1 MKNNLIELLNNLHK
15 EGKHQEIIDEI
26 EALSSEEKNSEII
39 GILARAYNNVE
50 NYEKALELLKSIED
64 TEKNTNVWN
73 YRIGYSYYYL
83 DNYLEEAKKH
93 FLKAIELNPTDS
105 DSHLFLCWI
114 YQELTDKEKD
124 NSEQI
129 IKYLNKSIE
138 CANIYSKLEPEE
150 SIKDELIFA
159 EERLGWAYDRLNNF
173 IEGEKHLRKAI
184 ELGDNDKWVYSQLGY
199 TLRHQD
205 RYEETLENYMKS
217 VELGRNDTWINSEIA
232 WTYFSLGKFSEA
244 LEYINKAKELSPV
257 EVDLSLIS
265 RTSSILIALGKH
277 TEAIKLLEDVVNRDE
292 YNNDIGILSDLAFAY
307 DDLED
312 YKNGLIYLKRA
323 NELGRDDIWINTEFA
338 YAYYYLGEYEK
349 SYDYLIIVKNLGRD
363 DLTLKLMFGNTLSKM
378 GKYEES
384 LEYYLELLKN
394 GKYKNDTTLNCQIGW
409 NYGEL
414 EKPKEALKYLFKAEE
429 LGKDDRMINI
439 DIGIN
444 LARTG
449 EIQEGINRLKRALIM
464 EEGIT
469 LNDKIFL
476 NSEIAY
482 WYGELRDVD
491 NALEY
496 LYKAEKLGRNDA
508 WLNSQIGWNL
518 LEKDLHKAIEYLD
531 KAKNLGKDDAWINM
545 QYGFAYSKLGEYEK
559 AISYFKKARKL
570 GENDSWLLYQLGLAL
585 KEYGNIEEAINVF
598 KEEIEITDYKGFGDL
613 QLAWCYALID
623 EKEKAKKYFENVD
636 KYLASSLE
644 KDEKLK
650 KDYNIV
656 LNLINSVTYIN

>member
-1 MKNNLIELLNNLHK
+1 MENNLVEKLNILHK
-15 EGKHQEIIDEI
+15 EGKHQEIIDKIEI
-26 EALSSEEKNSEII
+26 LSSEEMNPEII
-39 GILARAYNNVE
+39 GILARAYNNVD
-50 NYEKALELLKSIED
+50 NYEKALELLKSIE
-64 TEKNTNVWN
+64 EYGKNTNVWN

-83 DNYLEEAKKH
+83 DNYLEAKKH
-93 FLKAIELNPTDS
+93 FLKAIEIDSSDS

-124 NSEQI
+124 NSEKI
-129 IKYLNKSIE
+129 IEYLNKSIE
-138 CANIYSKLEPEE
+138 YANVYSKLEPEE

-173 IEGEKHLRKAI
+173 VEGEKHLRKAI

-205 RYEETLENYMKS
+205 RYEEALENYMKS
-217 VELGRNDTWINSEIA
+217 VELGRNDTWIYSEIA

-244 LEYINKAKELSPV
+244 LEYIKKAKELSPV

-277 TEAIKLLEDVVNRDE
+277 TEAIKLLEDIVNRDE
-292 YNNDIGILSDLAFAY
+292 YKNDIGILSDLAFAY

-363 DLTLKLMFGNTLSKM
+363 DLTLKLMFANTLSKM
-378 GKYEES
+378 EKYEEA
-384 LEYYLELLKN
+384 LEYYLELLEN
-394 GKYKNDTTLNCQIGW
+394 DKYKNDAILNCQIGW

-414 EKPKEALKYLFKAEE
+414 EKPKEALKYLFKAEK

-439 DIGIN
+439 DVGIN
-444 LARTG
+444 LAKTG
-449 EIQEGINRLKRALIM
+449 EIQDGINRLKRALTM

-482 WYGELRDVD
+482 WYGELRDVE
-491 NALEY
+491 NALKH
-496 LYKAEKLGRNDA
+496 LYIAKDLGR
-508 WLNSQIGWNL
+508 
-518 LEKDLHKAIEYLD
+518 
-531 KAKNLGKDDAWINM
+531 DDAWINR
-545 QYGFAYSKLGEYEK
+545 QFGFAYSQLGEYEK
-559 AISYFKKARKL
+559 AISSFKKAREL
-570 GENDSWLLYQLGLAL
+570 GTNDSWLLYQLGLAL
-585 KEYGNIEEAINVF
+585 KEYGNIEEAINIF

-623 EKEKAKKYFENVD
+623 EKEKAREYFKNVD
-636 KYLASSLE
+636 EYLASFLE
-644 KDEKLK
+644 KDEELK
-650 KDYNIV
+650 KDYNTV
-656 LNLINSVTYIN
+656 KELINSNIYFN

>member
-1 MKNNLIELLNNLHK
+1 MENNIIEVLNNLHK
-15 EGKHQEIIDEI
+15 DEKHQEIIDKI
-26 EALSSEEKNSEII
+26 EAFPSEEMNLEII
-39 GILARAYNNVE
+39 GILARAYNNVD
-50 NYEKALELLKSIED
+50 NYEKALELLKSIE
-64 TEKNTNVWN
+64 EYGKNTNVWN

-83 DNYLEEAKKH
+83 DNYLEAKKH
-93 FLKAIELNPTDS
+93 FLKAIEIDSSDS

-124 NSEQI
+124 NSEKI
-129 IKYLNKSIE
+129 IEYLNKSIE
-138 CANIYSKLEPEE
+138 YANVYSKLEPEE

-173 IEGEKHLRKAI
+173 VEGEKHLRKAI

-205 RYEETLENYMKS
+205 RYEEALENYMKS
-217 VELGRNDTWINSEIA
+217 VELGRNDTWIYSEIA
-232 WTYFSLGKFSEA
+232 WTYFSLEKFSEA

-277 TEAIKLLEDVVNRDE
+277 TEAIKLLEDIVNRDE
-292 YNNDIGILSDLAFAY
+292 YKNDIGILSDLAFAY

-349 SYDYLIIVKNLGRD
+349 SYDYLTIVKNLGRD
-363 DLTLKLMFGNTLSKM
+363 DLTLKLMFANTLSKM
-378 GKYEES
+378 EKYEEA
-384 LEYYLELLKN
+384 LEYYLELLEN
-394 GKYKNDTTLNCQIGW
+394 DKYKNDAILNCQIGW

-414 EKPKEALKYLFKAEE
+414 EKPKEALKYLFKAEK

-444 LARTG
+444 LAKTG

-469 LNDKIFL
+469 SNDKIFL

-482 WYGELRDVD
+482 WYGELRDVE
-491 NALEY
+491 NALKH
-496 LYKAEKLGRNDA
+496 LYIAKDLGR
-508 WLNSQIGWNL
+508 
-518 LEKDLHKAIEYLD
+518 
-531 KAKNLGKDDAWINM
+531 DDAWINR
-545 QYGFAYSKLGEYEK
+545 QFGFAYSQLGEYEK
-559 AISYFKKARKL
+559 AISSFKKAREL
-570 GENDSWLLYQLGLAL
+570 GTNDSWLLYQLGLAL
-585 KEYGNIEEAINVF
+585 KEYGNIEEAINIF

-623 EKEKAKKYFENVD
+623 EKEKAREYFKNVD
-636 KYLASSLE
+636 EYLASFLE
-644 KDEKLK
+644 KDEELK
-650 KDYNIV
+650 KDYNTV
-656 LNLINSVTYIN
+656 KELINSNIYFN

>member
-1 MKNNLIELLNNLHK
+1 MENNIIEVLNNLHK
-15 EGKHQEIIDEI
+15 DEKHQEIIDKI
-26 EALSSEEKNSEII
+26 EAFPSEEMNLEII
-39 GILARAYNNVE
+39 GILARAYNNVD
-50 NYEKALELLKSIED
+50 NYEKALELLKSIE
-64 TEKNTNVWN
+64 EYGKNTNVWN

-83 DNYLEEAKKH
+83 DNYLEAKKH
-93 FLKAIELNPTDS
+93 FLKAIEIDSSDS

-124 NSEQI
+124 NSEKI
-129 IKYLNKSIE
+129 IEYLNKSIE
-138 CANIYSKLEPEE
+138 YANIYSKLEPEE

-349 SYDYLIIVKNLGRD
+349 SYDYLTIVKNLGRD
-363 DLTLKLMFGNTLSKM
+363 DLTLKLMFANTLSKM
-378 GKYEES
+378 EKYEEA
-384 LEYYLELLKN
+384 LEYYLELLEN
-394 GKYKNDTTLNCQIGW
+394 DKYKNDAILNCQIGW

-414 EKPKEALKYLFKAEE
+414 EKPKEALKYLFKAEK

-444 LARTG
+444 LAKTG

-469 LNDKIFL
+469 SNDKIFL

-482 WYGELRDVD
+482 WYGELRDVE
-491 NALEY
+491 NALKH
-496 LYKAEKLGRNDA
+496 LYIAKDLGR
-508 WLNSQIGWNL
+508 
-518 LEKDLHKAIEYLD
+518 
-531 KAKNLGKDDAWINM
+531 DDVWINR
-545 QYGFAYSKLGEYEK
+545 QFGFAYSQLGEYEK
-559 AISYFKKARKL
+559 AISSFKKAREL
-570 GENDSWLLYQLGLAL
+570 GANDSWLLYQLGLAL
-585 KEYGNIEEAINVF
+585 KEYGNIEEAINIF

-623 EKEKAKKYFENVD
+623 EKEKAREYFKNVD
-636 KYLASSLE
+636 EYLASFLE
-644 KDEKLK
+644 KDEELK
-650 KDYNIV
+650 KDYNTV
-656 LNLINSVTYIN
+656 KELINSNIYFN

>member
-1 MKNNLIELLNNLHK
+1 MENNLVETLNILHK
-15 EGKHQEIIDEI
+15 EGKHQEIIDKI
-26 EALSSEEKNSEII
+26 EALSSEEMNSEII
-39 GILARAYNNVE
+39 GILARAYNNVD
-50 NYEKALELLKSIED
+50 NYEKALELLKSIEEY
-64 TEKNTNVWN
+64 EKDTNVWN

-83 DNYLEEAKKH
+83 DKYLEAKKH
-93 FLKAIELNPTDS
+93 FLKAIKIDSTDS

-124 NSEQI
+124 NSEKI
-129 IKYLNKSIE
+129 IEYLNKSIE
-138 CANIYSKLEPEE
+138 YVNIYSKLEPEE

-173 IEGEKHLRKAI
+173 VEGEKHLRSAI

-205 RYEETLENYMKS
+205 RYEEALENYMKS
-217 VELGRNDTWINSEIA
+217 VELGRNDTWIYSEIA
-232 WTYFSLGKFSEA
+232 WTYFSLEKFSEA

-257 EVDLSLIS
+257 EVDLSLVS
-265 RTSSILIALGKH
+265 RTSSILIALGEH

-292 YNNDIGILSDLAFAY
+292 YKNDIGILSDLAFAY

-338 YAYYYLGEYEK
+338 YACYYLGEYKK

-363 DLTLKLMFGNTLSKM
+363 DLTLKLMFANTLSKM
-378 GKYEES
+378 EKYEEAI
-384 LEYYLELLKN
+384 EYYLELLEN
-394 GKYKNDTTLNCQIGW
+394 DKYKNNAILNCQIGW

-414 EKPKEALKYLFKAEE
+414 EKPKEALKYLFKAEK

-444 LARTG
+444 LAKTG

-482 WYGELRDVD
+482 WYGELRDVE
-491 NALEY
+491 NALKH
-496 LYKAEKLGRNDA
+496 LYIAKDLGRDDA

-518 LEKDLHKAIEYLD
+518 LEEDVKEALKYLN
-531 KAKNLGKDDAWINM
+531 KAKDLGKDDAWINR
-545 QYGFAYSKLGEYEK
+545 QFGFAYSQLGEYEK
-559 AISYFKKARKL
+559 AISSFKKAREL
-570 GENDSWLLYQLGLAL
+570 GANDSWLLYQLGLAL
-585 KEYGNIEEAINVF
+585 KEYANIEEAINIF

-623 EKEKAKKYFENVD
+623 EKEKAKEYFKNVD
-636 KYLASSLE
+636 KYLSSSL
-644 KDEKLK
+644 KNDEELR
-650 KDYNIV
+650 KDYNTV
-656 LNLINSVTYIN
+656 KELINSTTYIN

>member
-1 MKNNLIELLNNLHK
+1 MENNLIETLNILHK
-15 EGKHQEIIDEI
+15 EGKHQEIIDKI
-26 EALSSEEKNSEII
+26 ETLPSEEMNPEII
-39 GILARAYNNVE
+39 GILARAYNNVN
-50 NYEKALELLKSIED
+50 NYEKALELLKSIEEY
-64 TEKNTNVWN
+64 EKDTNVWN

-83 DNYLEEAKKH
+83 DKYLEAKKH
-93 FLKAIELNPTDS
+93 FLKAIKIDSTDS

-124 NSEQI
+124 NSEKI
-129 IKYLNKSIE
+129 IEYLNKSIE
-138 CANIYSKLEPEE
+138 YVNIYSKLEPEE
-150 SIKDELIFA
+150 NIKDELIFA

-173 IEGEKHLRKAI
+173 IEGEKHLRSAI

-205 RYEETLENYMKS
+205 RYEEALENYMKS
-217 VELGRNDTWINSEIA
+217 VEFGRNDTWICSEIA
-232 WTYFSLGKFSEA
+232 WTYFSLEKFSEA

-277 TEAIKLLEDVVNRDE
+277 TEAIKLLEDIVNRDE
-292 YNNDIGILSDLAFAY
+292 HKNDIGILSDLAFAY

-363 DLTLKLMFGNTLSKM
+363 DLTLKLMFANTLSKM
-378 GKYEES
+378 EKYEEAI
-384 LEYYLELLKN
+384 EYYLELLEN
-394 GKYKNDTTLNCQIGW
+394 DKYKNDAVLNCQIGW

-414 EKPKEALKYLFKAEE
+414 EKPEDALKYLFKAEK

-444 LARTG
+444 LAKTG
-449 EIQEGINRLKRALIM
+449 EIQEGINRLKRALTM

-482 WYGELRDVD
+482 WYGELRDVE
-491 NALEY
+491 NALKH
-496 LYKAEKLGRNDA
+496 LYIAKDLGRDDA

-518 LEKDLHKAIEYLD
+518 LEEDVKEALKYLN
-531 KAKNLGKDDAWINM
+531 KAKDLGKDDAWINR
-545 QYGFAYSKLGEYEK
+545 QFGFAYSQLGEYEK
-559 AISYFKKARKL
+559 AISSFKKAREL
-570 GENDSWLLYQLGLAL
+570 GANDSWLLYQLGLAL
-585 KEYGNIEEAINVF
+585 KEYGNIEEAINIF

-623 EKEKAKKYFENVD
+623 EKEKAKEYFKNVD
-636 KYLASSLE
+636 KYLSSSL
-644 KDEKLK
+644 KNDEELR
-650 KDYNIV
+650 KDYNTV
-656 LNLINSVTYIN
+656 KELINSTTYIN

>member
-1 MKNNLIELLNNLHK
+1 MENNLVETLNILHK
-15 EGKHQEIIDEI
+15 EGKHQEIIDKI
-26 EALSSEEKNSEII
+26 EALSSEEMNSEII
-39 GILARAYNNVE
+39 GILARAYNNVD
-50 NYEKALELLKSIED
+50 NYEKALELLKSIEEY
-64 TEKNTNVWN
+64 EKDTNVWN

-83 DNYLEEAKKH
+83 DKYLEAKKH
-93 FLKAIELNPTDS
+93 FLKAIKIDSTDS

-124 NSEQI
+124 NSEKI
-129 IKYLNKSIE
+129 IEYLNKSIE
-138 CANIYSKLEPEE
+138 YVNIYSKLEPEE

-173 IEGEKHLRKAI
+173 VEGEKHLRSAI

-205 RYEETLENYMKS
+205 RYEEALENYMKS
-217 VELGRNDTWINSEIA
+217 VELGRNDTWIYSEIA
-232 WTYFSLGKFSEA
+232 WTYFSLEKFSEA

-257 EVDLSLIS
+257 EVDLSLVS
-265 RTSSILIALGKH
+265 RTSSILIALRKH
-277 TEAIKLLEDVVNRDE
+277 TEAIKLLENVVNRDE
-292 YNNDIGILSDLAFAY
+292 YKNDIGILSDLAFAY

-363 DLTLKLMFGNTLSKM
+363 DLTLKLMFANTLSKM
-378 GKYEES
+378 EKYEEAI
-384 LEYYLELLKN
+384 EYYLELLEN
-394 GKYKNDTTLNCQIGW
+394 DKYKNDAVLNCQIGW

-414 EKPKEALKYLFKAEE
+414 EKPEDALKYLFKAEK

-444 LARTG
+444 LAKTG
-449 EIQEGINRLKRALIM
+449 EIQEGINRLKRALTM

-482 WYGELRDVD
+482 WYGELRDVE
-491 NALEY
+491 NALKH
-496 LYKAEKLGRNDA
+496 LYIAKDLGRDDA

-518 LEKDLHKAIEYLD
+518 LEEDVKEALKYLN
-531 KAKNLGKDDAWINM
+531 KAKDLGKDDAWINR
-545 QYGFAYSKLGEYEK
+545 QFGFAYSQLGEYEK
-559 AISYFKKARKL
+559 AISSFKKAREL
-570 GENDSWLLYQLGLAL
+570 GANDSWLLYQLGLAL
-585 KEYGNIEEAINVF
+585 KEYANIEEAINIF

-623 EKEKAKKYFENVD
+623 EKEKAKEYFKNVD
-636 KYLASSLE
+636 KYLSSSL
-644 KDEKLK
+644 KNDEELR
-650 KDYNIV
+650 KDYNTV
-656 LNLINSVTYIN
+656 KELINSTTYIN

>member
-1 MKNNLIELLNNLHK
+1 MENNIIEVLNNLHK
-15 EGKHQEIIDEI
+15 KEKHQEIIDKI
-26 EALSSEEKNSEII
+26 EALPSEEKNSEII

-64 TEKNTNVWN
+64 IEKNTNVWN

-124 NSEQI
+124 NSEKI
-129 IKYLNKSIE
+129 IEYLNKSIE
-138 CANIYSKLEPEE
+138 YANIYSKLEPEE

-159 EERLGWAYDRLNNF
+159 EERLGWVYDRLNNF
-173 IEGEKHLRKAI
+173 IEGEKHLRSAI

-199 TLRHQD
+199 TLRFQD
-205 RYEETLENYMKS
+205 RYEEALENYMKS
-217 VELGRNDTWINSEIA
+217 VELGRNDTWIYSEIA
-232 WTYFSLGKFSEA
+232 WTYFSLEKFSEA

-257 EVDLSLIS
+257 EVDLLLIS

-349 SYDYLIIVKNLGRD
+349 SYDYLTIVKNLGRD
-363 DLTLKLMFGNTLSKM
+363 DLTLKLMFANTLSKM
-378 GKYEES
+378 EKYEEA
-384 LEYYLELLKN
+384 LEYYLELLEN
-394 GKYKNDTTLNCQIGW
+394 DKYKNDTILNCQIGW

-414 EKPKEALKYLFKAEE
+414 EKPKEALKYLFKAEK

-444 LARTG
+444 LAKTG
-449 EIQEGINRLKRALIM
+449 EIQDGINRLKRALTM

-531 KAKNLGKDDAWINM
+531 KAKNLGKDD
-545 QYGFAYSKLGEYEK
+545 K

-644 KDEKLK
+644 KDEELK

-656 LNLINSVTYIN
+656 KELINSNIYFN

>member
-1 MKNNLIELLNNLHK
+1 MENNLVEKLNILHK
-15 EGKHQEIIDEI
+15 KVKHQEIIDKI
-26 EALSSEEKNSEII
+26 EALSSEEMNSEII
-39 GILARAYNNVE
+39 GILARAYNNVD
-50 NYEKALELLKSIED
+50 NYEKALELLKSIEEY
-64 TEKNTNVWN
+64 EKDTNVWN

-83 DNYLEEAKKH
+83 DNYLEAKKH
-93 FLKAIELNPTDS
+93 FLKAIEIDPTDS

-124 NSEQI
+124 NSEKI
-129 IKYLNKSIE
+129 IEYLNKSIE
-138 CANIYSKLEPEE
+138 YANIYSKLEPEE

-173 IEGEKHLRKAI
+173 IEGEKHLRSAI

-199 TLRHQD
+199 TLRFQD
-205 RYEETLENYMKS
+205 RYEEALENYMKS
-217 VELGRNDTWINSEIA
+217 VELGRNDTWIYSEIA
-232 WTYFSLGKFSEA
+232 WTYFSLEKFSEA

-257 EVDLSLIS
+257 EVDLSLVS

-277 TEAIKLLEDVVNRDE
+277 TEAIKLLENVVNRDE
-292 YNNDIGILSDLAFAY
+292 YKNDIGILSDLAFAY
-307 DDLED
+307 DDFEY

-363 DLTLKLMFGNTLSKM
+363 DLTLKLMFANTLSKM
-378 GKYEES
+378 EKYEES
-384 LEYYLELLKN
+384 IEYYLELLEN
-394 GKYKNDTTLNCQIGW
+394 DKYKNDAILNCQIGW

-414 EKPKEALKYLFKAEE
+414 EKPKEALKYLFKAEK

-444 LARTG
+444 LAKTG
-449 EIQEGINRLKRALIM
+449 EIQDGINRLKRALTM

-482 WYGELRDVD
+482 WYGELRDVE
-491 NALEY
+491 NALKH
-496 LYKAEKLGRNDA
+496 LYIAKDLGRDDA

-518 LEKDLHKAIEYLD
+518 LEEDVKEALKYLN
-531 KAKNLGKDDAWINM
+531 KAKDLGKDDAWINR
-545 QYGFAYSKLGEYEK
+545 QFGFAYSQLGEYEK
-559 AISYFKKARKL
+559 AISSFKKAREL
-570 GENDSWLLYQLGLAL
+570 GANDSWLLYQLGLAL
-585 KEYGNIEEAINVF
+585 KEYGNIEEAINIF

-623 EKEKAKKYFENVD
+623 EKEKAKEYFKNVD
-636 KYLASSLE
+636 KYLSSYL
-644 KDEKLK
+644 KNDEELR
-650 KDYNIV
+650 KDYNTV
-656 LNLINSVTYIN
+656 KELINSTTYIN

>member
-1 MKNNLIELLNNLHK
+1 MENNLVEKLNILHK
-15 EGKHQEIIDEI
+15 KVKHQEIIDKI
-26 EALSSEEKNSEII
+26 EALSSEEMNSEII
-39 GILARAYNNVE
+39 GILARAYNNVD
-50 NYEKALELLKSIED
+50 NYEKALELLKSIEEY
-64 TEKNTNVWN
+64 EKDTNVWN

-83 DNYLEEAKKH
+83 DNYLEAKKH
-93 FLKAIELNPTDS
+93 FLKAIEIDPTDS

-124 NSEQI
+124 NSEKI
-129 IKYLNKSIE
+129 IEYLNKSIE
-138 CANIYSKLEPEE
+138 YANIYSKLEPEE

-173 IEGEKHLRKAI
+173 IEGEKHLRSAI

-199 TLRHQD
+199 TLRFQD
-205 RYEETLENYMKS
+205 RYEEALENYMKS
-217 VELGRNDTWINSEIA
+217 VELGRNDTWIYSEIA
-232 WTYFSLGKFSEA
+232 WTYFSLEKFSEA

-257 EVDLSLIS
+257 EVDLSLVS

-277 TEAIKLLEDVVNRDE
+277 TEAIKLLENVVNRDE
-292 YNNDIGILSDLAFAY
+292 YKNDIGILSDLAFAY
-307 DDLED
+307 DDLEY

-363 DLTLKLMFGNTLSKM
+363 DLTLKLMFANTLSKM
-378 GKYEES
+378 EKYEES
-384 LEYYLELLKN
+384 IEYYLELLEN
-394 GKYKNDTTLNCQIGW
+394 DKYKNDAILNCQIGW

-414 EKPKEALKYLFKAEE
+414 EKPKEALKYLFKAEK

-444 LARTG
+444 LAKTG
-449 EIQEGINRLKRALIM
+449 EIQDGINRLKRALTM

-482 WYGELRDVD
+482 WYGELRDVE
-491 NALEY
+491 NALKH
-496 LYKAEKLGRNDA
+496 LYIAKDLGRDDA

-518 LEKDLHKAIEYLD
+518 LEEDVKEALKYLN
-531 KAKNLGKDDAWINM
+531 KAKDLGKDDAWINR
-545 QYGFAYSKLGEYEK
+545 QFGFAYSQLGEYEK
-559 AISYFKKARKL
+559 AISSFKKAREL
-570 GENDSWLLYQLGLAL
+570 GANDSWLLYQLGLAL
-585 KEYGNIEEAINVF
+585 KEYGNIEEAINIF

-623 EKEKAKKYFENVD
+623 EKEKAKEYFKNVD
-636 KYLASSLE
+636 KYLSSYL
-644 KDEKLK
+644 KNDEELR
-650 KDYNIV
+650 KDYNTV
-656 LNLINSVTYIN
+656 KELINSTTYIN

>member
-1 MKNNLIELLNNLHK
+1 MENNIIEVLNNLHK
-15 EGKHQEIIDEI
+15 DEKHQEIIDKI
-26 EALSSEEKNSEII
+26 EAFPSEEMNLEII
-39 GILARAYNNVE
+39 GILARAYNNVD
-50 NYEKALELLKSIED
+50 NYEKALELLKSIE
-64 TEKNTNVWN
+64 EYGKNTNVWN

-83 DNYLEEAKKH
+83 DNYLEAKKH
-93 FLKAIELNPTDS
+93 FLKAIEIDSSDS

-124 NSEQI
+124 NSQKI
-129 IKYLNKSIE
+129 IEYLNKSIE
-138 CANIYSKLEPEE
+138 YANIYSKLEPEE

-244 LEYINKAKELSPV
+244 LEYIKKAKELSPV

-323 NELGRDDIWINTEFA
+323 DELGRDDIWINTEFA

-349 SYDYLIIVKNLGRD
+349 SYDYLTIVKNLGRD
-363 DLTLKLMFGNTLSKM
+363 DLTLKLMFANTLSKM
-378 GKYEES
+378 EKYEEA
-384 LEYYLELLKN
+384 LEYYLELLEN
-394 GKYKNDTTLNCQIGW
+394 DKYKNDAILNCQIGW

-414 EKPKEALKYLFKAEE
+414 EKPKEALKYLFKAEK

-444 LARTG
+444 LAKTG

-469 LNDKIFL
+469 SNDKIFL

-482 WYGELRDVD
+482 WYGELRDVE
-491 NALEY
+491 NALKH
-496 LYKAEKLGRNDA
+496 LYIAKDLGR
-508 WLNSQIGWNL
+508 
-518 LEKDLHKAIEYLD
+518 
-531 KAKNLGKDDAWINM
+531 DDAWINR
-545 QYGFAYSKLGEYEK
+545 QFGFAYSQLGEYEK
-559 AISYFKKARKL
+559 AISSFKKAREL
-570 GENDSWLLYQLGLAL
+570 GTNDSWLLYQLGLAL
-585 KEYGNIEEAINVF
+585 KEYGNIEEAINIF

-623 EKEKAKKYFENVD
+623 EKEKAREYFKNVD
-636 KYLASSLE
+636 EYLASFLE
-644 KDEKLK
+644 KDEELK
-650 KDYNIV
+650 KDYNTV
-656 LNLINSVTYIN
+656 KELINSNIYFN

>member
-1 MKNNLIELLNNLHK
+1 M
-15 EGKHQEIIDEI
+15 
-26 EALSSEEKNSEII
+26 NSEII
-39 GILARAYNNVE
+39 GILARAYNNVD
-50 NYEKALELLKSIED
+50 NYEKALELLKSIEEY
-64 TEKNTNVWN
+64 EKDTNVWN

-83 DNYLEEAKKH
+83 DNYLEAKKH
-93 FLKAIELNPTDS
+93 FLKAIEIDPTDS

-124 NSEQI
+124 NSEKI
-129 IKYLNKSIE
+129 IEYLNKSIE
-138 CANIYSKLEPEE
+138 YANIYSKLEPEE

-173 IEGEKHLRKAI
+173 IEGEKHLRSAI

-199 TLRHQD
+199 TLRFQD
-205 RYEETLENYMKS
+205 RYEEALENYMKS
-217 VELGRNDTWINSEIA
+217 VELGRNDTWIYSEIA
-232 WTYFSLGKFSEA
+232 WTYFSLEKFSEA

-257 EVDLSLIS
+257 EVDLSLVS

-277 TEAIKLLEDVVNRDE
+277 TEAIKLLENVVNRDE
-292 YNNDIGILSDLAFAY
+292 YKNDIGILSDLAFAY
-307 DDLED
+307 DDLEY

-363 DLTLKLMFGNTLSKM
+363 DLTLKLMFANTLSKM
-378 GKYEES
+378 EKYEES
-384 LEYYLELLKN
+384 IEYYLELLEN
-394 GKYKNDTTLNCQIGW
+394 DKYKNDAILNCQIGW

-414 EKPKEALKYLFKAEE
+414 EKPKEALKYLFKAEK

-444 LARTG
+444 LAKTG
-449 EIQEGINRLKRALIM
+449 EIQDGINRLKRALTM

-482 WYGELRDVD
+482 WYGELRDVE
-491 NALEY
+491 NALKH
-496 LYKAEKLGRNDA
+496 LYIAKDLGRDDA

-518 LEKDLHKAIEYLD
+518 LEEDVKEALKYLN
-531 KAKNLGKDDAWINM
+531 KAKDLGKDDAWINR
-545 QYGFAYSKLGEYEK
+545 QFGFAYSQLGEYEK
-559 AISYFKKARKL
+559 AISSFKKAREL
-570 GENDSWLLYQLGLAL
+570 GANDSWLLYQLGLAL
-585 KEYGNIEEAINVF
+585 KEYGNIEEAINIF

-623 EKEKAKKYFENVD
+623 EKEKAKEYFKNVD
-636 KYLASSLE
+636 KYLSSYL
-644 KDEKLK
+644 KNDEELR
-650 KDYNIV
+650 KDYNTV
-656 LNLINSVTYIN
+656 KELINSTTYIN

>member
-1 MKNNLIELLNNLHK
+1 MEEKKLENNIIEVLNNLHK
-15 EGKHQEIIDEI
+15 DEKHQEIIDKI
-26 EALSSEEKNSEII
+26 EAFPSEEMNLEII
-39 GILARAYNNVE
+39 GILARAYNNVD
-50 NYEKALELLKSIED
+50 NYEKALELLKSIE
-64 TEKNTNVWN
+64 EYGKNTNVWN

-83 DNYLEEAKKH
+83 DNYLEAKKH
-93 FLKAIELNPTDS
+93 FLKAIEIDSSDS

-124 NSEQI
+124 NSEKI
-129 IKYLNKSIE
+129 IEYLNKSIE
-138 CANIYSKLEPEE
+138 YANIYSKLEPEE

-173 IEGEKHLRKAI
+173 VEGEKHLRKAI

-205 RYEETLENYMKS
+205 RYEEALENYMKS
-217 VELGRNDTWINSEIA
+217 VELGRNDTWIYSEIA

-244 LEYINKAKELSPV
+244 LEYIKKAKELSPV

-277 TEAIKLLEDVVNRDE
+277 TEAIKLLENIINRDE
-292 YNNDIGILSDLAFAY
+292 YKNDIGILSDLAFAY

-323 NELGRDDIWINTEFA
+323 NELGRDDVWINTEFA

-349 SYDYLIIVKNLGRD
+349 SYDYLTIVKNLGRD
-363 DLTLKLMFGNTLSKM
+363 DLTLKLMFANTLSKM
-378 GKYEES
+378 EKYEEA
-384 LEYYLELLKN
+384 LEYYLELLEN
-394 GKYKNDTTLNCQIGW
+394 DKYKNDAILNCQIGW

-414 EKPKEALKYLFKAEE
+414 EKPKEALKYLFKAEK

-444 LARTG
+444 LAKTG

-469 LNDKIFL
+469 SNDKIFL

-482 WYGELRDVD
+482 WYGELRDVE
-491 NALEY
+491 NALKH
-496 LYKAEKLGRNDA
+496 LYIAKDLGR
-508 WLNSQIGWNL
+508 
-518 LEKDLHKAIEYLD
+518 
-531 KAKNLGKDDAWINM
+531 DDAWINR
-545 QYGFAYSKLGEYEK
+545 QFGFAYSQLGEYEK
-559 AISYFKKARKL
+559 AISSFKKAREL
-570 GENDSWLLYQLGLAL
+570 GTNDSWLLYQLGLAL
-585 KEYGNIEEAINVF
+585 KEYGNIEEAINIF

-623 EKEKAKKYFENVD
+623 EKEKAREYFKNVD
-636 KYLASSLE
+636 EYLASFLE
-644 KDEKLK
+644 KDEELK
-650 KDYNIV
+650 KDYNTV
-656 LNLINSVTYIN
+656 KELINSNIYFN

>member
-1 MKNNLIELLNNLHK
+1 MENNLVETLNILHK
-15 EGKHQEIIDEI
+15 EGKHQEIIDKI
-26 EALSSEEKNSEII
+26 EALSSEEMNSEII
-39 GILARAYNNVE
+39 GILARAYNNVD
-50 NYEKALELLKSIED
+50 NYEKALELLKSIEEY
-64 TEKNTNVWN
+64 EKDTNVWN

-83 DNYLEEAKKH
+83 DNYLEAKKH
-93 FLKAIELNPTDS
+93 FLKAIEIDPTDS

-124 NSEQI
+124 NSEKI
-129 IKYLNKSIE
+129 IEYLNKSIE
-138 CANIYSKLEPEE
+138 YVNIYSKLEPEE

-173 IEGEKHLRKAI
+173 VEGEKHLRSAI

-199 TLRHQD
+199 TLRFQD
-205 RYEETLENYMKS
+205 RYEEALENYMKS
-217 VELGRNDTWINSEIA
+217 VELGRNDTWIYSEIA
-232 WTYFSLGKFSEA
+232 WTYFSLEKFSEA

-257 EVDLSLIS
+257 EVDLSLVS

-277 TEAIKLLEDVVNRDE
+277 TEAIKLLENVVNRDE
-292 YNNDIGILSDLAFAY
+292 YKNDIGILSDLAFAY

-363 DLTLKLMFGNTLSKM
+363 DLTLKLMFANTLSKM
-378 GKYEES
+378 EKYEEAI
-384 LEYYLELLKN
+384 EYYLELLEN
-394 GKYKNDTTLNCQIGW
+394 DKYKNDAVLNCQIGW

-414 EKPKEALKYLFKAEE
+414 EKPEDALKYLFKAEK

-444 LARTG
+444 LAKTG
-449 EIQEGINRLKRALIM
+449 EIQDGINRLKRALTM

-476 NSEIAY
+476 ISEIAY
-482 WYGELRDVD
+482 WYGELRDVE
-491 NALEY
+491 NALKH
-496 LYKAEKLGRNDA
+496 LYIAKDLGRDDA

-518 LEKDLHKAIEYLD
+518 LEEDVKEALKYLN
-531 KAKNLGKDDAWINM
+531 KAKDLGKDDAWINR
-545 QYGFAYSKLGEYEK
+545 QFGFAYSQLGEYEK
-559 AISYFKKARKL
+559 AISSFKKAREL
-570 GENDSWLLYQLGLAL
+570 GANDSWLLYQLGLAL
-585 KEYGNIEEAINVF
+585 KEYANIEEAINIF

-623 EKEKAKKYFENVD
+623 EKEKAKEYFKNVD
-636 KYLASSLE
+636 KYLSSSL
-644 KDEKLK
+644 KNDEELR
-650 KDYNIV
+650 KDYNTV
-656 LNLINSVTYIN
+656 KKLINSTTYIN

>member
-1 MKNNLIELLNNLHK
+1 MKNNLIELLNILHK
-15 EGKHQEIIDEI
+15 EAKHQEIIDKI
-26 EALSSEEKNSEII
+26 EALPNEEKTPEII
-39 GILARAYNNVE
+39 GILARAYNNID
-50 NYEKALELLKSIED
+50 NYEKAVELLKS
-64 TEKNTNVWN
+64 TEEYGKDTNVWN

-83 DNYLEEAKKH
+83 DNYLEAEKY
-93 FLKAIELNPTDS
+93 FLKAVELNPTDS

-124 NSEQI
+124 NSEKI
-129 IKYLNKSIE
+129 IEYLNKSIE
-138 CANIYSKLEPEE
+138 YANIYSKLEPEE

-173 IEGEKHLRKAI
+173 LEGEKHLRKAI
-184 ELGDNDKWVYSQLGY
+184 KLGDNDKWVYSQLGY

-205 RYEETLENYMKS
+205 RYEEALQNYMKS
-217 VELGRNDTWINSEIA
+217 VELGRNDTWIYSEIA
-232 WTYFSLGKFSEA
+232 WTYFSLEKLSEA

-265 RTSSILIALGKH
+265 RTSSILIALGKQ
-277 TEAIKLLEDVVNRDE
+277 TEAIKLSEDIINRDE
-292 YNNDIGILSDLAFAY
+292 YKNDIGILSDLAFAY

-312 YKNGLIYLKRA
+312 YKNGLTYLKRA

-349 SYDYLIIVKNLGRD
+349 SYDYLIIVKKLGRD
-363 DLTLKLMFGNTLSKM
+363 DLTLKLMFANTLSKM
-378 GKYEES
+378 GKYEEA

-394 GKYKNDTTLNCQIGW
+394 DKYKNDTTLNCQIGW

-444 LARTG
+444 LAKTG

-482 WYGELRDVD
+482 WYGELRDVE
-491 NALEY
+491 NALNY
-496 LYKAEKLGRNDA
+496 LYIAKDLGRDDA
-508 WLNSQIGWNL
+508 WINSQIGWNL
-518 LEKDLHKAIEYLD
+518 LEEDLKEALKYLN
-531 KAKNLGKDDAWINM
+531 KAKDLGKDNIWINR
-545 QYGFAYSKLGEYEK
+545 QFGFAYSKLGEYEK
-559 AISYFKKARKL
+559 AISSFKKAREL
-570 GENDSWLLYQLGLAL
+570 GANDSWLLYQLGLAL
-585 KEYGNIEEAINVF
+585 KEYGNIEEAINIF
-598 KEEIEITDYKGFGDL
+598 KEEIEITDYQGFGDL

-623 EKEKAKKYFENVD
+623 EKEKAKEYFKNVD
-636 KYLASSLE
+636 MYLSSSLE
-644 KDEKLK
+644 KDEDLK
-650 KDYNIV
+650 KDYNTV
-656 LNLINSVTYIN
+656 NELINSNIYFN

>member
-1 MKNNLIELLNNLHK
+1 MKNNLIELLNILHK
-15 EGKHQEIIDEI
+15 EAKHQEIIDKI
-26 EALSSEEKNSEII
+26 EALPNEEKTPEII
-39 GILARAYNNVE
+39 GILARAYNNID
-50 NYEKALELLKSIED
+50 NYEKAVELLKS
-64 TEKNTNVWN
+64 TEEYGKDTNVWN

-83 DNYLEEAKKH
+83 DNYLEAEKY
-93 FLKAIELNPTDS
+93 FLKAVELNPTDS

-124 NSEQI
+124 NSEKI
-129 IKYLNKSIE
+129 IEYLNKSIE
-138 CANIYSKLEPEE
+138 YANIYSKLEPEE

-173 IEGEKHLRKAI
+173 IEGEKHLRSAI

-205 RYEETLENYMKS
+205 RYEEALENYMKS
-217 VELGRNDTWINSEIA
+217 VELGRNDTWIYSEIA
-232 WTYFSLGKFSEA
+232 WTYFSLEKFSEA

-277 TEAIKLLEDVVNRDE
+277 TEAIKLLEDIVNRDE
-292 YNNDIGILSDLAFAY
+292 YKNDIGILSDLAFAY

-312 YKNGLIYLKRA
+312 YKNGLTYLKRA

-338 YAYYYLGEYEK
+338 YAYYYLAEYEK
-349 SYDYLIIVKNLGRD
+349 SYDYLIIVKKLGRD
-363 DLTLKLMFGNTLSKM
+363 DLTLKLMFANTLSKM
-378 GKYEES
+378 GKYEEA

-394 GKYKNDTTLNCQIGW
+394 DKYKNDTTLNCQIGW

-444 LARTG
+444 LAKTG

-482 WYGELRDVD
+482 WYGELRDVE
-491 NALEY
+491 NALNY
-496 LYKAEKLGRNDA
+496 LYIAKDLGRDDA
-508 WLNSQIGWNL
+508 WINSQIGWNL
-518 LEKDLHKAIEYLD
+518 LEEDLKEALKYLN
-531 KAKNLGKDDAWINM
+531 KAKDLGKDNIWINR
-545 QYGFAYSKLGEYEK
+545 QFGFAYSKLGEYEK
-559 AISYFKKARKL
+559 AISSFKKAREL
-570 GENDSWLLYQLGLAL
+570 GANDSWLLYQLGLAL
-585 KEYGNIEEAINVF
+585 KEYGNIEEAINIF
-598 KEEIEITDYKGFGDL
+598 KEEIEITDYQGFGDL

-623 EKEKAKKYFENVD
+623 EKEKAKEYFKNVD
-636 KYLASSLE
+636 MYLSSSLE
-644 KDEKLK
+644 KDEDLK
-650 KDYNIV
+650 KDYNTV
-656 LNLINSVTYIN
+656 NELINSNIYFN